1 MRRRSKIAEILFI
14 TVPEDAL
21 RLVEIFASK
30 SNFGLR
36 FKADEEKMFILGLA
50 IQKNGS
56 LIIINAAA
64 AAELLIIF
72 NFYLVVPEGNYS
84 RRFERD
90 NAGEANGPD
99 TLCIIRP
106 REAAPKSLSAHEFS
120 H

>member
-1 MRRRSKIAEILFI
+1 
-14 TVPEDAL
+14 
-21 RLVEIFASK
+21 
-30 SNFGLR
+30 
-36 FKADEEKMFILGLA
+36 MFILGLA

-99 TLCIIRP
+99 TLCILLG
-106 REAAPKSLSAHEFS
+106 RERQHQSHSRRMSFLTERCLSSFRSLLFSLSS
-120 H
+120 CVCVCVLII